1 MKPVFGRLETGLKF
15 IKFGL
20 SVHNFKIFMSFD
32 NSLHFWSFFV
42 TEEEEEEEGNK
53 DEIVDQVDE
62 RQDDVSEMLVLLP

>member
-1 MKPVFGRLETGLKF
+1 
-15 IKFGL
+15 
-20 SVHNFKIFMSFD
+20 MSFD